1 MQNSNS
7 TTLTLQINQFDKITN
22 KLFTTCSLI
31 HKNILRDTKSA
42 KKISTKNN
50 DHHIL
55 TLSSA
60 VVDLLQ
66 NICEKSNF
74 ENDI

>member
-1 MQNSNS
+1 MNDDYFFLSLKVQNSNS

-42 KKISTKNN
+42 KK
-50 DHHIL
+50 
-55 TLSSA
+55 
-60 VVDLLQ
+60 
-66 NICEKSNF
+66 
-74 ENDI
+74 